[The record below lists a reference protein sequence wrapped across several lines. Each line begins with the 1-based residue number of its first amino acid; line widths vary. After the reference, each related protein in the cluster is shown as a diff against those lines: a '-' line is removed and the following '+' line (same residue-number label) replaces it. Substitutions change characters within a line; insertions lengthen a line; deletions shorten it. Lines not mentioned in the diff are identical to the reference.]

1 MNSHEKEILIRQ
13 DPPNKIEISLV
24 EGCFME
30 CEFCAL
36 QGLPEG
42 FHSYKFM
49 NKATLKDICEKIA
62 KAGWNSKISIAG
74 HGEPMKHP
82 HIFECIK
89 LIRKYL
95 KTNTIYLITNGYS
108 ITNETVHKLFESG
121 ISNIQI
127 SEYTKFPRMKKIKG
141 ELKKEFVVADWE
153 DKMTKAGDLSAKVN
167 ILAPF
172 EYEAKNS
179 THKIINRCG
188 VSELPTRSKQD
199 KRCAKPFRDMFISWD
214 GDLAICCNDFRKSL
228 DLPNIKDGSI
238 EDLWNCGYFQSLR
251 KILFWDGRKVYPC
264 NVCDHPAY
272 RVGLLPDRMGKK
284 TLDKPTKQDYDICN
298 STILDHPKS
307 GYKHRSWEPEK
318 YDRTTYLSEVQWKED
333 ND

>member
-1 MNSHEKEILIRQ
+1 MKDLLTKQ
-13 DPPNKIEISLV
+13 TPPNRIEISLV

-42 FHSYKFM
+42 FHTYKYM
-49 NKATLKDICEKIA
+49 KKSTLEDICKKIA
-62 KAGWNSKISIAG
+62 EAGWNSKISITG

-95 KTNTIYLITNGYS
+95 KRNQIYMITNGYN
-108 ITNETVHKLFESG
+108 ITNETVRKLLKSG
-121 ISNIQI
+121 ITSINI
-127 SEYTKFPRMKKIKG
+127 SEYTKFPKMKKIKA
-141 ELKKEFVVADWE
+141 ELKKEFTVADWE
-153 DKMTKAGDLSAKVN
+153 DKMTKAREFSAEVC

-172 EYEAKNS
+172 EYEDKNS

-188 VSELPTRSKQD
+188 VSAPPTNSKQD

-214 GDLAICCNDFRKSL
+214 GSIAICCNDFRKSL

-238 EDLWNCGYFQSLR
+238 DELWNCEYFQSLR
-251 KILFWDGRKVYPC
+251 KILFWEGRKVFPC

-284 TLDKPTKQDYDICN
+284 TLSKPTKQDYKTCN
-298 STILDHPKS
+298 GAVLECPKS
-307 GYKHRSWEPEK
+307 GYKSRPWEPDE
-318 YDRTTYLSEVQWKED
+318 YDKDTYLSEVKWKESIQED
-333 ND
+333 